1 MSNFTQFFK
10 SFIKVENMSMS
21 EILVLFAFVVYL
33 ILPIGTPHMVS
44 EFIIS
49 PFGYLIIFIVTVFL
63 FFYAHP
69 ILAILYVFVAY
80 ELLNRS
86 NKSLGKGGGYKPT
99 TLPRHVR
106 INDVPQY
113 SDDVPQYSDDDV
125 TDYSDYNKSQVIAD
139 NSRMSKENTLEEE
152 IINNMEPIGISHQTK
167 FVTTEF
173 KPIADSTAYA
183 ASFY

>member
-1 MSNFTQFFK
+1 MANFTNFLK
-10 SFIKVENMSMS
+10 SFIKVENMSMT
-21 EILVLFAFVVYL
+21 EIIVLCTFVLYL
-33 ILPIGTPHMVS
+33 ILPIGSPDIVS
-44 EFIIS
+44 EFVVS

-86 NKSLGKGGGYKPT
+86 IKALGGKKGRST
-99 TLPRHVR
+99 TGPRHVR
-106 INDVPQY
+106 INEVPQY
-113 SDDVPQYSDDDV
+113 SEEVPEY
-125 TDYSDYNKSQVIAD
+125 TDYAD
-139 NSRMSKENTLEEE
+139 DAPVLVNDRMSKETTLEEE
-152 IINNMEPIGISHQTK
+152 IVNSTAPVGVSQSTH